1 MAFVLRRPF
10 AITSALKQVPQ
21 ATRPLVR
28 QFHQAPPKQSLY
40 NTKPQTS
47 FILSKQQNALRS
59 AFKRNYTPNAAPQ
72 VQSGSGEFARRALYG
87 AGIFGGTLVAINL
100 IFNRE
105 TREDGG
111 MPIFE
116 REYLNDTFMHT
127 GLGLGTIAIAA
138 SALHRSGWSF
148 RLMAANPWLVFG
160 VGLAGSIGT
169 MIATRMTPP
178 EK

>member
-1 MAFVLRRPF
+1 MAFVLLRPF
-10 AITSALKQVPQ
+10 AITSALRQLPE
-21 ATRPLVR
+21 ASRPLIR
-28 QFHQAPPKQSLY
+28 QFHHAPPKPSTLFTKQQS
-40 NTKPQTS
+40 S
-47 FILSKQQNALRS
+47 FILSKQQNAFRQS
-59 AFKRNYTPNAAPQ
+59 FKRNYTPNAPAQ
-72 VQSGSGEFARRALYG
+72 TQSGGFTRRALYG

-111 MPIFE
+111 MPPFE

-127 GLGLGTIAIAA
+127 GLGIGTIAVAA
-138 SALHRSGWSF
+138 IALHRSGWSI
-148 RLMAANPWLVFG
+148 RLMSANPWLVFG